1 MNRRVVIGMLLLLV
15 PVAAET
21 WGDIYRHENRDGV
34 VSFTDTPANGSY
46 TMYLREKRQTLRG
59 ATSRKPTLSPSV
71 SGTPEAL
78 SLPIQGRVTS
88 PTGFRHDP
96 FDGKLRH
103 HNGIDIAAPTG
114 TPVKPVAPGIVI
126 FSGQRNGYGNTVIVD
141 HQDGMQTI
149 YAHHSANLVAEGTQV
164 DRSTVI
170 ALSGST
176 GRSTG
181 PHLHFEAWRDGS
193 NVTPSFMPGSDVSP
207 AIAARARDSVN
218 RILQPDGTILFTNL
232 R

>member
-1 MNRRVVIGMLLLLV
+1 MNCKIVVGMLLLFGT
-15 PVAAET
+15 VAVET
-21 WGDIYRHENRDGV
+21 RGDIYRHEDRDGV

-46 TMYLREKRQTLRG
+46 TMFLRDKRRPMG
-59 ATSRKPTLSPSV
+59 RKTSLSPA
-71 SGTPEAL
+71 SGSQGSL

-88 PTGFRHDP
+88 PAGFRHDP

-114 TPVKPVAPGIVI
+114 TPVKPVATGIVI

-149 YAHHSANLVAEGTQV
+149 YAHHSANLVAEGTVV

-193 NVTPSFMPGSDVSP
+193 NITPGFMPGADVSP
-207 AIAARARDSVN
+207 AIAARVRDSVS

>member
-1 MNRRVVIGMLLLLV
+1 MNGRIVIGMLLLLV

-21 WGDIYRHENRDGV
+21 RGDIYRHENLDGV

-46 TMYLREKRQTLRG
+46 TMYLREMRQARG
-59 ATSRKPTLSPSV
+59 GVISRKPSLSPSV
-71 SGTPEAL
+71 SGSLESL

-114 TPVKPVAPGIVI
+114 TPVKPVAPGVVI

-141 HQDGMQTI
+141 HLDGMQTI
-149 YAHHSANLVAEGTQV
+149 YAHHSANLVGEGTPV

-193 NVTPSFMPGSDVSP
+193 NVTPSFMPGSATPP
-207 AIAARARDSVN
+207 ATAARARDTVT
-218 RILQPDGTILFTNL
+218 RILQPDGTLLFTNL

>member
-1 MNRRVVIGMLLLLV
+1 MNGKTVIFLLLLV
-15 PVAAET
+15 TAAAQSHA
-21 WGDIYRHENRDGV
+21 DIYRHENQDGV

-46 TMYLREKRQTLRG
+46 TVYLREKRRVRG
-59 ATSRKPTLSPSV
+59 GAAGRKQSLASSAE
-71 SGTPEAL
+71 SL

-88 PTGFRHDP
+88 PAGFRHDP
-96 FDGKLRH
+96 FDGRLRH
-103 HNGIDIAAPTG
+103 HNGIDIAAATG

-126 FSGQRNGYGNTVIVD
+126 FSGQRNGYGNIVIVD

-149 YAHHSANLVAEGTQV
+149 YAHHSVNLVKEGTRV
-164 DRSTVI
+164 DSSTVI

-193 NVTPSFMPGSDVSP
+193 NITQSFMPGSDASP
-207 AIAARARDSVN
+207 AAAVREQERVT
-218 RILQPDGTILFTNL
+218 RILQQDGTILFTNL